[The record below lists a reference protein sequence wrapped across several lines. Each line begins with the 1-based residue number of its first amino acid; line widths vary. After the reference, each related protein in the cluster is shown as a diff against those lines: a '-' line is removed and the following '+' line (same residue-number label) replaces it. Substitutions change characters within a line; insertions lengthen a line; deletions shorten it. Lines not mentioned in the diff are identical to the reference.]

1 MTLVFSILTIQTLLG
16 VLDTFWNHEIVEKLP
31 GRRGARHELAAHA
44 LRAFAYAGLF
54 LALAWREWHG
64 AWALAVAGVL
74 LFETVV
80 TLVDFVIEDRT
91 RRLSAFERVLH
102 TVLTLLFGV
111 VLMALAPQLVAWFE
125 LPTAVVATSH
135 GGFSLLFTGF
145 AVGMA
150 AWGIRDGIAALGHF
164 RPPEWVREPIVG
176 ADKPSGRAVL
186 VGGATGFIGG
196 HVVRA
201 LRRRGDSVWVWARDA
216 DRALARFGPHVH
228 VVTALKDIPENVRID
243 SVIALAG
250 APVIGPPWTGG
261 RRRLLVES
269 RVRTTQA
276 ILDWSATRAAPPRV
290 LVTASAIGFY
300 GGFQGPAGD
309 DWLSESS
316 PAKESFQ
323 SRLCVEREAAA
334 NAGEAQ
340 GMRVV
345 NLRIGLVL
353 GRDGG
358 ILPQLARPAKFGLA
372 AVIGDG
378 RQWMSWIH
386 VHDLV
391 RIVETALDEPGLR
404 GPVNAVAPAPVRQRD
419 FQLALTRSLRRPL
432 WMRVPAFVLR
442 TLLGEMAELLVQGQ
456 RVAPRRLLTQAF
468 EFRHYTL
475 DSALRDLIPDRAGAP
490 ALRGLDRECEVWFNG
505 DCPVC
510 SWEIGAY
517 ERRAGRQNLPL
528 RFHDSMRVARPLAA
542 YGLRQEH
549 LERRLYLRDE
559 QGRIFSG
566 FSAILALW
574 ARMPGYRW
582 MWRVFSVPPLRAVC
596 ETMYD
601 HVVALGLALWAR
613 LRQNGQKLGQ
623 GSQS

>member
-1 MTLVFSILTIQTLLG
+1 MTLVFSILTVQTLLG
-16 VLDTFWNHEIVEKLP
+16 ALDTLWSHELVEKLP
-31 GRRGARHELAAHA
+31 GRRAARHELAAHA
-44 LRAFAYAGLF
+44 LRAFVYAGLF

-64 AWALAVAGVL
+64 TWALLIAAAL
-74 LFETVV
+74 LFETLV

-91 RRLSAFERVLH
+91 RRLGAFERVLH
-102 TVLTLLFGV
+102 TVLTLLFGG
-111 VLMALAPQLVAWFE
+111 VLMALAPLLAGWFK
-125 LPTAVVATSH
+125 LPTGIVATSH
-135 GGFSLLFTGF
+135 AGFSALFTFF
-145 AVGMA
+145 AAGMA
-150 AWGIRDGIAALGHF
+150 AWGIRDGVAALRHF
-164 RPPEWVREPIVG
+164 RPAEWLRDPI
-176 ADKPSGRAVL
+176 AAAERPSGRAVL
-186 VGGATGFIGG
+186 VGGATGFVGG

-201 LRRRGDSVWVWARDA
+201 LRRRGDSVWVWTRDA

-228 VVTALKDIPENVRID
+228 VVTRLGDIPESLRID
-243 SVIALAG
+243 AVIALAG
-250 APVIGPPWTGG
+250 AQVIGMPWTRA
-261 RRRLLVES
+261 RRRLLVDS
-269 RVRTTQA
+269 RVKTTQA
-276 ILDWSATRAAPPRV
+276 ILDWSATRTAPPRV

-300 GGFQGPAGD
+300 GASHEPAAD
-309 DWLSESS
+309 AWLDEAS
-316 PAKESFQ
+316 PARQGFQ

-391 RIVETALDEPGLR
+391 RIVETALDQPLLR
-404 GPVNAVAPAPVRQRD
+404 GSVNAVAPAPVRQRD
-419 FQLALTRSLRRPL
+419 FQRALTRSLRRPL
-432 WMRVPAFVLR
+432 WLRVPAFALR
-442 TLLGEMAELLVQGQ
+442 PLGEMAELLVRGQ
-456 RVAPRRLLTQAF
+456 RVAPRRLLAEGF
-468 EFRHYTL
+468 DFRHYTL
-475 DSALRDLIPDRAGAP
+475 DSALRDLIADPAGVP
-490 ALRGLDRECEVWFNG
+490 ALRALDRECEVWFNG

-510 SWEIGAY
+510 SWEIGGY
-517 ERRAGRQNLPL
+517 ERVAGRHKLPV

-559 QGRIFSG
+559 HGRLFSG
-566 FSAILALW
+566 FNAILALW

-582 MWRVFSVPPLRAVC
+582 LWRVFSVPPLRAAC
-596 ETMYD
+596 ETLYD
-601 HVVALGLALWAR
+601 HVLAPGLAQWAR
-613 LRQNGQKLGQ
+613 VRQAALRNAGNPP
-623 GSQS
+623 